1 MVGFPG
7 GGHRRR
13 IERSEGDLRAMAS
26 LDARAAG
33 AGGETAAVARY
44 LADMTA
50 QLESMAGA
58 ARLDLLAYFLAMARL
73 EAEQQARTPS
83 DHDDARAP

>member
-7 GGHRRR
+7 GGHRDR
-13 IERSEGDLRAMAS
+13 IERREGNLCATTPRNGRAVGAS
-26 LDARAAG
+26 REAA
-33 AGGETAAVARY
+33 EVARY

-58 ARLDLLAYFLAMARL
+58 ARLDLLAYFLAMARS
-73 EAEQQARTPS
+73 EAEEQARTPS
-83 DHDDARAP
+83 EDARAP

>member
-1 MVGFPG
+1 MVGFPN

-13 IERSEGDLRAMAS
+13 IERREGNPRTTAPLK
-26 LDARAAG
+26 LNGRAAE
-33 AGGETAAVARY
+33 AGGDTGAVARY

-73 EAEQQARTPS
+73 EAEEQARTPS
-83 DHDDARAP
+83 GDALAP